1 VPVDVHVTVAVD
13 LGGQSD
19 PEPDPPWWR
28 RIRWGYHAAMVV
40 LSFPLSGPWAW
51 VLNDVRHEKGLDA
64 AWVMAAVVWAF
75 IAVWENVTRVRSLE
89 AHGEAW
95 IPKARAAIA
104 RLLLYAVITA
114 TVLTLPLTTLVYW
127 ITGVPSP

>member
-1 VPVDVHVTVAVD
+1 MPVDVHVTVHMQA
-13 LGGQSD
+13 GGDPD

-28 RIRWGYHAAMVV
+28 RIRWGYHFGMTV
-40 LSFPLSGPWAW
+40 LAFPVSGPWAW
-51 VLNDVRHEKGLDA
+51 VLNDVRHEQNLTA
-64 AWVMAAVVWAF
+64 AWVVAAVVWAL
-75 IAVWENVTRVRSLE
+75 IAVWDNVCRIRTLQ
-89 AHGEAW
+89 AHPEAW
-95 IPKARAAIA
+95 LPKLRAFIA